1 MKNRENAGF
10 TLIELIITI
19 AILGILAGILIP
31 SYLGFVERSKVGV
44 DQAAVGTL
52 NRLTAAYRLTA
63 APDIFQDTTK
73 SNEELMTVLVNKQ
86 YLSTIP
92 TPKSKASSFNWLF
105 DQEKWHLTFKDSFY
119 RIGLGDGFALTTANG
134 RLAGS
139 YTGASMDIIIPG
151 SMEGTVIKE
160 IYQDLFNGKGMISIS
175 FEENSGVERIH
186 ARAFRDNTL
195 ATIELPDT
203 LKRIDW
209 GAFSNNSLTEI
220 ILPESLTTIEGAA
233 FNGNDLTKISIGS
246 KAVFSES
253 ASSFGKNTA
262 KFKAAYDEGGAGTY
276 TWDGTNWVKQ

>member
-1 MKNRENAGF
+1 MKDRDNAGF

-44 DQAAVGTL
+44 DQAAVGSL

-63 APDIFQDTTK
+63 TPDIFQDTTK

-92 TPKSKASSFNWLF
+92 TPKSKDSSFNWLF
-105 DQEKWHLTFKDSFY
+105 DQEEWHLTFNDSFY
-119 RIGLGDGFALTTANG
+119 RIGLGDGFTLATANG

-139 YTGASMDIIIPG
+139 YAGDSKDIIIPG

-160 IYQDLFNGKGMISIS
+160 IYQDLFNGKGMVSIS

-186 ARAFRDNTL
+186 ARAFRGNSL
-195 ATIELPDT
+195 ASLSLPDN

-209 GAFSNNSLTEI
+209 GAFSNNNLTEI
-220 ILPESLTTIEGAA
+220 ALPESLTTIEGAA

-246 KAVFSES
+246 KAIFTES

-262 KFKAAYDEGGAGTY
+262 KFKEAYDEGGAGTY
-276 TWDGTNWVKQ
+276 SWDGTNWVKQ